1 MKTKSLLMCL
11 MAVLSLGFWSCSDDD
26 ENGGAAVGIT
36 SVTVKPEGSAKEYRC
51 TPNQSTG
58 IIENTSDSVDW
69 DVTDASLTK
78 TTVKVTA
85 TLNTVVY
92 YNDQAIGADGLEID
106 VKNPV
111 TLTAKDNSG
120 NTKVYTLKVVRATT
134 ASGETMVKKSDSF
147 QGLPSNLL
155 SFDMAYFKDKFYAIT
170 TTVTDADENKV
181 ENYQLFSSV
190 DGLNWTEVAYQTD
203 ITGVNFTEEQVKDFV
218 IGGEGARLVVFN
230 DRMYVLGGARTQAPD
245 KFGND
250 AESDWDMSTILY
262 WRSFSTE
269 DGLTFKVD
277 TVGMTYQR
285 ATGEMASYQQLKNT
299 YMNTAVFDG
308 KLFMKSGYMIGF
320 YGMAQSAQIYAYTSD
335 GKAWNQISPVASDG
349 STSVDVARRLGDAFF
364 VFKGK
369 LWCVGGF
376 VNFLSS
382 SSNNTCGTVYSST
395 DGISWT
401 LESDTVGN
409 VLKNL
414 YGMKV
419 VANDEV
425 AYMFGG
431 ERLVGDGTYTREISQ
446 DIFRSTDGITWEKV
460 EAPQNYVGRRLP
472 SVLLQGNSAWIFG
485 GIKSKSSDSYAFPS
499 ATDELATD
507 TWVKLMN

>member
-170 TTVTDADENKV
+170 TTVTGVDENKV

-230 DRMYVLGGARTQAPD
+230 DRMYVLGGARTQASD
-245 KFGND
+245 KFGN
-250 AESDWDMSTILY
+250 AKEEFYGMPQISY

-277 TVGMTYQR
+277 TVGMTYQKSN
-285 ATGEMASYQQLKNT
+285 GDVVSYQQLTNT
-299 YMNTAVFDG
+299 NMNTAVFDG
-308 KLFMKSGYMIGF
+308 KLFMKSGYNITF
-320 YGMAQSAQIYAYTSD
+320 GMGQNAQVYAYTSD

-364 VFKGK
+364 AFKGK

-382 SSNNTCGTVYSST
+382 SANNTCGTVYSST

-485 GIKSKSSDSYAFPS
+485 GIKSKSSDNYAFPS

>member
-58 IIENTSDSVDW
+58 IIENTSDRVDW
-69 DVTDASLTK
+69 DVTDASLTR
-78 TTVKVTA
+78 TMVKVTA

-92 YNDQAIGADGLEID
+92 YNDQVIGADGLEID
-106 VKNPV
+106 VKNSV

-120 NTKVYTLKVVRATT
+120 NTKVYTLNVVRATT
-134 ASGETMVKKSDSF
+134 ASGETMVLKSSSF

-170 TTVTDADENKV
+170 TSVTGADENKV

-190 DGLNWTEVAYQTD
+190 DGLNWTEVAYQAD
-203 ITGVNFTEEQVKDFV
+203 VTGVNFADGQVNDYV
-218 IGGEGARLVVFN
+218 IGGEGARLAVFN

-245 KFGND
+245 KFGNA
-250 AESDWDMSTILY
+250 AENSWGMAVISY

-277 TVGMTYQR
+277 TVGMTYQK
-285 ATGEMASYQQLKNT
+285 ANGDMVSYQQLTNT
-299 YMNTAVFDG
+299 NMNTVVFDG
-308 KLFMKSGYMIGF
+308 KLFMKSGYNITF
-320 YGMAQSAQIYAYTSD
+320 GMGQNAQVYAYTSD
-335 GKAWNQISPVASDG
+335 GKAWNQITPVASDG
-349 STSVDVARRLGDAFF
+349 TTSVDVARRLGDAFF
-364 VFKGK
+364 AFKGK

-376 VNFLSS
+376 TNYLSS
-382 SSNNTCGTVYSST
+382 SSNNTCGTVYSSE
-395 DGISWT
+395 DGVTWK
-401 LESDTVGN
+401 LESDTVSN

-431 ERLVGDGTYTREISQ
+431 ERLVGDGTFTREISN

-460 EAPQNYVGRRLP
+460 EVPQNYVGRRLP

-485 GIKSKSSDSYAFPS
+485 GIKSLTTDNYAFPS